1 MVFQFSAYSFGD
13 LQNIVTPFDD
23 FLRNYPQSQ
32 FCFGGISESF
42 VCVTVRIPDFFFRDP
57 LILSVF
63 SPSSLS

>member
-42 VCVTVRIPDFFFRDP
+42 VCVTVRIPDFSF
-57 LILSVF
+57 VTC
-63 SPSSLS
+63 